1 MARKRKNVRKKTSEV
16 RSGDTGDQSSAAPA
30 SAVSPPGGQAL
41 QSTPGEKPALNI
53 SSSRHFLSW
62 LIGQGMSI
70 GFTTHQA
77 SKLFFIGRMDEEEK
91 LAVEERTIEKCTGIS
106 ATGNS
111 LYIASSYQIWRF
123 ENALP
128 SGVSHG
134 AYDRVYIPKSSHVTG
149 DVNTHEMAIDG
160 DGRLVFVNTLF
171 SCLAYLSRDYSFFPI
186 WQPDFITDLVAED
199 RCHLTGLAMVD
210 GHPGYVTACGKS
222 DEAKGWEEG
231 RTEGGIVIDV
241 RENQVV
247 CSGLSMPHSPRWH
260 DGKLWILNSGTGYL
274 GYVDLA
280 ESSFV
285 PVSFCPG
292 YARGMAT
299 MGNFAL
305 ISLSKAREPD
315 GFSGLELESK
325 LKETSAEPWC
335 GILVVDLTT
344 GNLLHWLR
352 IDGVVDEIFDLVP
365 MPGMA
370 RPRAV
375 GFRNEEI
382 YRTIS
387 LPPRDDD

>member
-1 MARKRKNVRKKTSEV
+1 
-16 RSGDTGDQSSAAPA
+16 
-30 SAVSPPGGQAL
+30 
-41 QSTPGEKPALNI
+41 
-53 SSSRHFLSW
+53 
-62 LIGQGMSI
+62 
-70 GFTTHQA
+70 
-77 SKLFFIGRMDEEEK
+77 
-91 LAVEERTIEKCTGIS
+91 
-106 ATGNS
+106 
-111 LYIASSYQIWRF
+111 
-123 ENALP
+123 
-128 SGVSHG
+128 
-134 AYDRVYIPKSSHVTG
+134 
-149 DVNTHEMAIDG
+149 
-160 DGRLVFVNTLF
+160 
-171 SCLAYLSRDYSFFPI
+171 
-186 WQPDFITDLVAED
+186 VAED

-210 GHPGYVTACGKS
+210 GHPGYVTACGES

-231 RTEGGIVIDV
+231 RSEGGIVIDV
-241 RENQVV
+241 RENQIV

-280 ESSFV
+280 ESLFV

-299 MGNFAL
+299 IGNFAL

-325 LKETSAEPWC
+325 LNETSAEPWC

-352 IDGVVDEIFDLVP
+352 IDGVVDEIFDIVP